1 MMNQTEKNALA
12 RQAEA
17 CLASGQLEQAKSLY
31 SRLVEID
38 GKDEEAWLM
47 LAAVMGETGSI
58 DEALR
63 CAQQAIAVDPQYL
76 EAYLTQAHLFHRCG
90 RNDEALQSAQ
100 QAAEGDPSYTDAW
113 LFLAG
118 VAGQLQRWEDA
129 HAWATRAL
137 SLEPENA
144 EAHVN
149 LGNALYHQQRFEE
162 AAASYRSAL
171 TLQPGSIPAML
182 GLGNALLAQGEFS
195 DAAAILEQAMQTEP
209 DRSDIKSSL
218 GICYASQNRP
228 AEAIA
233 ILSEVVA
240 EQPDNLPAQLSL
252 GRALSLNGDPDAAID
267 CLNSAVQ
274 LAQDSVQARVY
285 LGHALKRANRLTEAA
300 VAYEEAQSLAPNN
313 GELHYFAAGVYLE
326 QGRVDESI
334 NALRQALQLEPDL
347 MLARSALVYALNYPS
362 DINPESKLEEAL
374 TWYDMYAASVHAH
387 CAHSNSPDPDRRL
400 RIGYLSPDF
409 RDHSVAFFLA
419 PLLDQHHSDNME
431 IYCYSNVEQPDAR
444 TMQLQNAAHHWRDIN
459 RHTDAQVADQIVA
472 DQIDILVDLAG
483 HTLGGRLGVFALKPA
498 PVQVS
503 YLGYPATTGVAAI
516 DYRFTDNI
524 ADPQGMTDQYH
535 VETLV
540 RLPHG
545 FLCYTPPD
553 DAPSVATSPATDK
566 GYVTF
571 GSFNHICKISANTLS
586 VWAAIMGR
594 VPDSR
599 LVLKYKALNDTTT
612 RSRILE
618 RFQEHDIAADRI
630 DLLDFVPSRQAHL
643 DTYGQVDI
651 ALDTFPYNGTTT
663 TCEALWMGVPVV
675 TLAGREHAGRVGASL
690 LRQVGL
696 ESYIADTEQDY
707 IDIAATAASNPQRN
721 TELRH
726 SLRSMV
732 ATSELCDQD
741 GFADSIGETY
751 RTLWKKWCENPERS

>member
-1 MMNQTEKNALA
+1 MNQNEKNALA
-12 RQAEA
+12 KQAEA
-17 CLASGQLEQAKSLY
+17 CLVSGQLEQAKSLY

-38 GKDEEAWLM
+38 GDDEEAWLM
-47 LAAVMGETGSI
+47 LAAVLGETGSI

-63 CAQQAIAVDPQYL
+63 CAQRAIAVDSDYL
-76 EAYLTQAHLFHRCG
+76 EAYLTQAHLLHRCG
-90 RNDEALQSAQ
+90 RNDAALQSAL
-100 QAAEGDPSYTDAW
+100 QAAEGDPTYTEAW

-129 HAWATRAL
+129 HSWAGRVL
-137 SLEPENA
+137 SLEPNNA

-171 TLQPGSIPAML
+171 TLQPGSIMAML
-182 GLGNALLAQGEFS
+182 GLGNALLAQGDFN
-195 DAAAILEQAMQTEP
+195 DAAAILEQALQAMPDHTET
-209 DRSDIKSSL
+209 RTSL
-218 GICYASQNRP
+218 GICYANQNRLSD
-228 AEAIA
+228 AIA

-240 EQPDNLPAQLSL
+240 EQPDNLPAKLNL
-252 GRALSLNGDPDAAID
+252 GHALSLNGDPDAAID
-267 CLNSAVQ
+267 CLNSAVK

-300 VAYEEAQSLAPNN
+300 VAYEEAQHLAPEN
-313 GELHYFAAGVYLE
+313 GELHYFTAGVYLE

-334 NALRQALQLEPDL
+334 NALRQALRLEPEL
-347 MLARSALVYALNYPS
+347 MLARSALVYSLNYPS
-362 DINPESKLEEAL
+362 DVEPESKLEEAL
-374 TWYDMYAASVHAH
+374 AWGDMHAASTLARRVHT
-387 CAHSNSPDPDRRL
+387 NLPDPDRRL

-409 RDHSVAFFLA
+409 RDHSVAFFLSS
-419 PLLDQHHSDNME
+419 LLDQHRSDAIE
-431 IYCYSNVEQPDAR
+431 TYCYSNVERPDIR
-444 TMQLQNAAHHWRDIN
+444 TKLLQKAAHHWRDIS
-459 RHTDAQVADQIVA
+459 RQTDTQVADQIVA
-472 DQIDILVDLAG
+472 DEIDILVDLAG

-524 ADPQGMTDQYH
+524 ADPPGMTDRYH
-535 VETLV
+535 VETIV

-545 FLCYTPPD
+545 FLCYTPAD
-553 DAPSVATSPATDK
+553 DAPPVAALPASDK

-586 VWAAIMGR
+586 AWSAILNR

-599 LVLKYKALNDTTT
+599 LVLKYKALNDTIT
-612 RSRILE
+612 RSLLLE
-618 RFQEHDIAADRI
+618 RFREYDIASDRI
-630 DLLDFVPSRQAHL
+630 ELLDFIPSRKTHL

-696 ESYIADTEQDY
+696 ESFIAETEQDY
-707 IDIAATAASNPQRN
+707 INIAVTAASNPHRN
-721 TELRH
+721 AELRQK
-726 SLRSMV
+726 LRSMV
-732 ATSELCDQD
+732 AASELCDRD
-741 GFADSIGETY
+741 GFACTIEETY
-751 RTLWKKWCENPERS
+751 RTLWKKWCESSDGS